1 MAVPGLEPANELID
15 KTDCRV
21 TFISTSYV
29 EGILGGMIFRMS
41 GEAFMPGYG
50 SPSFVGYLSTLSVA
64 DGSQKR
70 HASNEESEAVKD
82 AITHYM
88 QERTQTVEF
97 EA

>member
-1 MAVPGLEPANELID
+1 METID
-15 KTDCRV
+15 SKV

-29 EGILGGMIFRMS
+29 EGILAGKTFRMS

-64 DGSQKR
+64 DGSEKR
-70 HASNEESEAVKD
+70 HASGEESEAIKGT
-82 AITHYM
+82 ITRYM
-88 QERTQTVEF
+88 QERNQTVEF